1 MTIKKAKS
9 IGEWLLGGF
18 CLGVGVII
26 GWIAA
31 KFTWT
36 DILVGFFSFI
46 GFVVLAVLVF
56 AAIFDD
62 TTEHEEL
69 FSYPKPQT
77 WDKSYEHELRP

>member
-1 MTIKKAKS
+1 MNDLKKAKS

-36 DILVGFFSFI
+36 AILVGFFSFI
-46 GFVVLAVLVF
+46 GFVVLAVLTYATVT
-56 AAIFDD
+56 D
-62 TTEHEEL
+62 EGEETHT
-69 FSYPKPQT
+69 YPTPEG
-77 WDKSYEHELRP
+77 WDKRYEN

>member
-1 MTIKKAKS
+1 MKKAKS
-9 IGEWLLGGF
+9 IGAWLLGGF
-18 CLGVGVII
+18 CLGVGIII

-36 DILVGFFSFI
+36 AILIGFFSFI

-62 TTEHEEL
+62 TTEQEEEL
-69 FSYPKPQT
+69 TYPQPQG
-77 WDKSYEHELRP
+77 WDKSYDN

>member
-1 MTIKKAKS
+1 MNDLKKAKS

-46 GFVVLAVLVF
+46 GFVVLAVLTYATVT
-56 AAIFDD
+56 D
-62 TTEHEEL
+62 EGEETHT
-69 FSYPKPQT
+69 YPTPEG
-77 WDKSYEHELRP
+77 WDKRYEN